1 MLNTLNIDKG
11 VDKFYHIV
19 MEDILLSTQIMQEF
33 QFEEVSDCTFRAI
46 ILMVQNSRLKLGASE
61 QIYGREM
68 KDYVAKALV
77 NFDTTFVDF
86 NPKDDALDAI
96 LPHLKDEDYTIVL
109 YSDTP
114 LIKNTTIYD
123 IVEYVQTKA
132 VDFCKLPRGFV
143 VKTKIAHT
151 KNFSLSAEPNFVDS
165 EDFFTVFD
173 NSTLLKAKQIL
184 KDRIIE
190 KHLKNQVVID
200 DKNTVFID
208 SDVEIESG
216 VKISAFNVLKGKT
229 LLERGVELKENNL
242 IENSNIGA
250 NSVLS
255 FCHIENQTI
264 EKDSHLSHFISQKFG
279 ENN

>member
-1 MLNTLNIDKG
+1 
-11 VDKFYHIV
+11 

-33 QFEEVSDCTFRAI
+33 QFEEVSDCSFRAI
-46 ILMVQNSRLKLGASE
+46 ILVVQNSRLKNGARE
-61 QIYGREM
+61 PIYGREM

-86 NPKDDALDAI
+86 NPKDDPIDAV
-96 LPHLKDEDYTIVL
+96 LPHLRDEDYTIVM

-123 IVEYVQTKA
+123 IVEYVQTKG

-143 VKTKIAHT
+143 VKTKLAHT
-151 KNFSLSAEPNFVDS
+151 KNFALTAEPNFVDS
-165 EDFFTVFD
+165 QEFFTVFD
-173 NSTLLKAKQIL
+173 NSTLLTAKQIL

-190 KHLKNQVVID
+190 KHLKNQVIIE

-216 VKISAFNVLKGKT
+216 AKISAFNVIKGKS
-229 LLERGVELKENNL
+229 LIESGVELKEYNL
-242 IENSNIGA
+242 IENSSIGA
-250 NSVLS
+250 NSTLL

-264 EKDSHLSHFISQKFG
+264 QKGSTLNHYISQKFG
-279 ENN
+279 EKNEK